1 MTDYFVSSTH
11 GDDSAQGTRQ
21 GAAWRT
27 LARATTATLRPGDA
41 ILLERGSRFAGEAL
55 HLQGVSGTAQR
66 PVEIGAYGDQQLP
79 APLIACDGNGQ
90 WFEDYHAP
98 IGGSPHRNR
107 GTVSTAVLLRDCS
120 YVHVHDLEI
129 TNRRTGDASEP
140 AYNDPDAMDRTGVAV
155 IAENGGTSR
164 GIALERLFVHDVHG
178 NIYDKHMANGGIYV
192 IAHLPA
198 DAARVETDIARFDDV
213 RVAGNTVRDTS
224 RWGIAVGYTAYLNII
239 DNGGRNADGSWDNTY
254 DYGDGT
260 IGDDIIR
267 TYGATNVVVEGN
279 VVERA
284 GGDAITVMYCDR
296 PVVRR
301 NIAREAAKDIR
312 ADVYTA
318 TTNDRVAAAIWP
330 WRCKN
335 ALFEYNEAYDTL
347 NADRGN
353 GDGQAWDAD
362 FGDGTEYRYNYS
374 RNNSGGC
381 VMFCNEKAVR
391 STFHHNVSDR
401 DLMGA
406 IDIPRNPD
414 ATVAHNTF
422 IIAEGA
428 DPLRLDRADGTASVE
443 DNIFINAGSAPK
455 HTDWHPEGARIT
467 YSGNVTIGFAD
478 QPSDIGAQHGEPPCT
493 NQRQDGDNCGRHSC

>member
-1 MTDYFVSSTH
+1 MTDYFISSTH
-11 GDDSAQGTRQ
+11 GDDSAAGTSPTT
-21 GAAWRT
+21 AWRT
-27 LARATTATLRPGDA
+27 LARAAGAAPGPGDA
-41 ILLERGSRFAGEAL
+41 ILLERGSRFDGEAL
-55 HLQGVSGTAQR
+55 HLDGVSGSAQQ
-66 PVEIGAYGDQQLP
+66 PVTIGGYGDPELP
-79 APLIACDGNGQ
+79 PPLIACDGNGR
-90 WFEDYHAP
+90 WFEDYRAP
-98 IGGSPHRNR
+98 IGGSPHRSS
-107 GTVSTAVLLRDCS
+107 GTVSTALLLRDCS

-129 TNRRTGDASEP
+129 TNRRIDDADGL
-140 AYNDPDAMDRTGVAV
+140 AYNDLDVMDRTGVAV

-164 GIALERLFVHDVHG
+164 NISLERLFVHDVHG

-198 DAARVETDIARFDDV
+198 DPARVETDVARFDDI
-213 RVAGNTVRDTS
+213 RIADNIVRDTS

-239 DNGGRNADGSWDNTY
+239 DRGGRDADGNWDNTY

-260 IGDDIIR
+260 IDDETIR
-267 TYGATNVVVEGN
+267 RYGATNVVVEGN
-279 VVERA
+279 LVERA

-296 PVVRR
+296 PLVRH
-301 NIAREAAKDIR
+301 NVAREAAKDIR
-312 ADVYTA
+312 RDVYTA
-318 TTNDRVAAAIWP
+318 TDNDRVAAAIWP
-330 WRCKN
+330 WRCKH

-422 IIAEGA
+422 IIAEDA
-428 DPLRLDRADGTASVE
+428 DPLRLDRADGAAVVE
-443 DNIFINAGSAPK
+443 GNTFINAGREPK
-455 HTDWHPEGARIT
+455 RTDWHPEGARIT
-467 YSGNVTIGFAD
+467 YSDNVVIGFANAPED
-478 QPSDIGAQHGEPPCT
+478 DAATRERPSRD
-493 NQRQDGDNCGRHSC
+493 NQC

>member
-1 MTDYFVSSTH
+1 
-11 GDDSAQGTRQ
+11 
-21 GAAWRT
+21 
-27 LARATTATLRPGDA
+27 
-41 ILLERGSRFAGEAL
+41 
-55 HLQGVSGTAQR
+55 
-66 PVEIGAYGDQQLP
+66 
-79 APLIACDGNGQ
+79 
-90 WFEDYHAP
+90 
-98 IGGSPHRNR
+98 
-107 GTVSTAVLLRDCS
+107 
-120 YVHVHDLEI
+120 
-129 TNRRTGDASEP
+129 
-140 AYNDPDAMDRTGVAV
+140 
-155 IAENGGTSR
+155 
-164 GIALERLFVHDVHG
+164 
-178 NIYDKHMANGGIYV
+178 MANGGIYV

-478 QPSDIGAQHGEPPCT
+478 QPSDIGAQHGEPRALINDRTVTIAADTPADLDRT
-493 NQRQDGDNCGRHSC
+493 DRIPMQ